1 MERLFW
7 KRFLE
12 EEKRNILK
20 ETKKHAKL
28 NSNQMNMNQNL
39 IPGDLLKALMKFEG
53 KVKGDCWFY
62 LAGLS
67 ATKHCFLGI

>member
-7 KRFLE
+7 KRFLGE
-12 EEKRNILK
+12 

-28 NSNQMNMNQNL
+28 NSNQMNKNQNQ

-53 KVKGDCWFY
+53 KVKGDCWVY

>member
-7 KRFLE
+7 KRFLGE
-12 EEKRNILK
+12 

-28 NSNQMNMNQNL
+28 NSNQMNKNQNL